1 MTIVRQRRTAKE
13 NQIMNECLL
22 PKTYMNKK
30 GKGKKMPELERN
42 FLKLFGI
49 LLLLIMFYLP
59 LLGNIFLSND
69 LGLHGSIIY

>member
-1 MTIVRQRRTAKE
+1 MTKVKQRRQVKSPS
-13 NQIMNECLL
+13 ISSDCLL
-22 PKTYMNKK
+22 PKDYLNKK
-30 GKGKKMPELERN
+30 KKDKKMPELERN

-59 LLGNIFLSND
+59 LLGNIFLGND